1 MPLFVQKAMHNM
13 QDDVT
18 PGDKLCTFARTFF
31 YDSFVI
37 VRKKNATYVC
47 SRLKAKTK
55 QHGFVNFIGKKSES

>member
-1 MPLFVQKAMHNM
+1 MPLIVQKSVHNM

-18 PGDKLCTFARTFF
+18 PDDKLCTFAGTFF

-37 VRKKNATYVC
+37 VRKKRPVC

-55 QHGFVNFIGKKSES
+55 QHGFVNFIGNL